1 MFVQTFGRFLHP
13 TILFSEKKKLYIMFM
28 RRISGY
34 QVTGVGKEISVT
46 YWDGPQRLH
55 VYLSTGLISPSNM
68 KGRPNLRR

>member
-1 MFVQTFGRFLHP
+1 
-13 TILFSEKKKLYIMFM
+13 MFM

-46 YWDGPQRLH
+46 YWDGPQIFH
-55 VYLSTGLISPSNM
+55 VYLSTGLISPPNM